1 MMRNRFMLLLGSVGL
16 VAWSPPLLADDRSP
30 STAAAAAWKSDS
42 YATQGAWWDGLDLRN
57 SDGARIP
64 ITERWVVLAF
74 LDPECPVANACL
86 PVLNALFRSF
96 RGKGVQVIGVYTD
109 SALTSERLHQHGREF
124 AIEFPVVQD
133 RDHRLLRLS
142 GATYS
147 SEVAVCDARGT
158 VLYRGRIDNRVGED
172 GAARP
177 KATEHDLAAV
187 LERLHAGETG
197 PFPSRPGF
205 GCYLPGARSS
215 P

>member
-1 MMRNRFMLLLGSVGL
+1 MMRNRLLLLLGSAGL
-16 VAWSPPLLADDRSP
+16 VAWVPLRAADVVGDSLAPQGGWQDR
-30 STAAAAAWKSDS
+30 
-42 YATQGAWWDGLDLRN
+42 LDLWD

-64 ITERWVVLAF
+64 ITGRWVVLAF

-86 PVLNALFRSF
+86 PVLNTLSRSF
-96 RGKGVQVIGVYTD
+96 HGKGVRVIGVYTD
-109 SALTSERLHQHGREF
+109 SALTPERLRQHGREF

-158 VLYRGRIDNRVGED
+158 VLYHGRIDNRVGED
-172 GAARP
+172 GATRP

-197 PFPSRPGF
+197 PFPGRTGF

>member
-1 MMRNRFMLLLGSVGL
+1 M
-16 VAWSPPLLADDRSP
+16 
-30 STAAAAAWKSDS
+30 
-42 YATQGAWWDGLDLRN
+42 
-57 SDGARIP
+57 
-64 ITERWVVLAF
+64 
-74 LDPECPVANACL
+74 
-86 PVLNALFRSF
+86 
-96 RGKGVQVIGVYTD
+96 IGVYTD
-109 SALTSERLHQHGREF
+109 AALTPERLREHAREF

-172 GAARP
+172 GATRS
-177 KATEHDLAAV
+177 KATEHDLATV

-205 GCYLPGARSS
+205 GCYLPNAGRS